1 MQNSHLGM
9 ALSLLLGL
17 SMMVQAADVRAGG
30 CQKDTDCKGDR
41 VCQSGA
47 CVSPAAAPAP
57 GPTPTAEPTAPST
70 AGCQTDADC
79 PSTHQCMSGACVS
92 GEPAAPPAAATA
104 SAPPSQGA
112 PGGAYPPPN
121 YGAGTPGYGTGPP
134 GYGAGTPGYGPVPV
148 EPQTERR
155 STGLMVAGII
165 LTGLGGLGTIGG
177 AIGTAVTATE
187 DRTTYDYYTN
197 SYSDDSGDPHPAPVG
212 VLIGGGVFLITG
224 IIFLIV
230 GAPKVPVENAEAA
243 KVEPLLGPGF
253 GGMRWSF

>member
-1 MQNSHLGM
+1 MQSRHVGM
-9 ALSLLLGL
+9 VLSFSLGL
-17 SMMVQAADVRAGG
+17 SVMVQAADVRAGG
-30 CQKDTDCKGDR
+30 CGKDTDCKGDR

-47 CVSPAAAPAP
+47 CVSAGAAPAP
-57 GPTPTAEPTAPST
+57 TAAPTADPAAPST

-92 GEPAAPPAAATA
+92 GEPAAAPAAPPAAATA

-112 PGGAYPPPN
+112 AGGAYPPPN
-121 YGAGTPGYGTGPP
+121 YGTGTPGYGS
-134 GYGAGTPGYGPVPV
+134 GTPAYGPAPPV
-148 EPQTERR
+148 QEYERR
-155 STGLMVAGII
+155 STGLMVAGIV

-187 DRTTYDYYTN
+187 DRTTYDYYTS
-197 SYSDDSGDPHPAPVG
+197 SYSDDSGDPHPAAVG
-212 VLIGGGVFLITG
+212 VLVGGGVFLITG

-253 GGMRWSF
+253 GGMRMSF